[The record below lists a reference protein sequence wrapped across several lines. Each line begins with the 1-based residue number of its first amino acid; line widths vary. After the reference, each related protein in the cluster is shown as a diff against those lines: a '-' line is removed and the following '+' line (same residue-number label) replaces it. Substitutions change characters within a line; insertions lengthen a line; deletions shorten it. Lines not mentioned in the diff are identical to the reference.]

1 MPCEKFKTTL
11 GGVEYNY
18 TQLPASKS
26 LRLKLRITKVF
37 SDVLPLLL
45 GGLGKTD
52 SEQVQLF
59 ATAINQMMSRNTTDE
74 VADLILDSVRT
85 VQIDDEQIDVD
96 KQFSGNLVG
105 LYTLIFWVLKK
116 EYKDFLDVM
125 TGLFDK
131 DSVKKKTKAGPR
143 NISQI

>member
-1 MPCEKFKTTL
+1 MSCEKFKTTL

-116 EYKDFLDVM
+116 EYKGFLDVA

-131 DSVKKKTKAGPR
+131 GSVKKKTKSGPR